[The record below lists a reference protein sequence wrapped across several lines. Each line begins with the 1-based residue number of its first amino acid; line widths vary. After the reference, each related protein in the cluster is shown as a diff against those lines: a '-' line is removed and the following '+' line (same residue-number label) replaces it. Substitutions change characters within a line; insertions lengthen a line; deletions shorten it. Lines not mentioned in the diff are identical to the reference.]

1 MTVVHAF
8 ISFSPFTTQAP
19 PGQSWRDSPWRRL
32 GRCLLAE
39 CVYVCV
45 FTGMYGCVH
54 MVRGEED
61 CHVGD
66 VPTVRTAHDP
76 ILSPLGDEMLF
87 FSLPILD
94 PPPQWFLFPVAETLA
109 TLAHGRD

>member
-1 MTVVHAF
+1 M
-8 ISFSPFTTQAP
+8 
-19 PGQSWRDSPWRRL
+19 
-32 GRCLLAE
+32 C
-39 CVYVCV
+39 VCV
-45 FTGMYGCVH
+45 FTCVYECVH

-94 PPPQWFLFPVAETLA
+94 PPPNGSCFQLQKHWPHWPMGVISVVSRF
-109 TLAHGRD
+109 